1 MVRRSDVTMLVLA
14 LVLSLA
20 AAWSGM
26 ARGRHGAVVM
36 MSSDK
41 AQAPAPWLNTRPE
54 PKTARDRVAF
64 KNKVPFTDDMYE
76 TLKKCIELLS
86 KRTRSNPAP
95 EMLTVDEA
103 AWFKTAVESV
113 IADAKLYG
121 PPLRPP
127 PSTKKSE

>member
-1 MVRRSDVTMLVLA
+1 
-14 LVLSLA
+14 
-20 AAWSGM
+20 M
-26 ARGRHGAVVM
+26 ARARHGVVM

-41 AQAPAPWLNTRPE
+41 AQTPAPWLSTRPE

-64 KNKVPFTDDMYE
+64 KNKVPFTDDVYE

-95 EMLTVDEA
+95 EMLTVEEA
-103 AWFKTAVESV
+103 AWFKNAVESV

-121 PPLRPP
+121 PPPRPP
-127 PSTKKSE
+127 PSTKKE